1 MCTHL
6 RILLFLVA
14 LFVCNWPD
22 TLSAKQIEQISP
34 APGSS
39 SFLLVASQQI
49 ADPRFRQTVILVT
62 RHGNT
67 GPIGVIINRPQ
78 DITLDKLFPE
88 YPVAKDFNLFE
99 GGPVYPQQFS
109 YLVRGADAV
118 KGALTISRNVY
129 LAYDSALLG
138 ELLGGKRHY
147 TGLRVM
153 RGLASWASGQL
164 EYEIERG
171 DWFVMPLDEAV
182 IFDHPPSEMWR
193 ELQGHAAII

>member
-88 YPVAKDFNLFE
+88 YPAAKDFNLFD
-99 GGPVYPQQFS
+99 GGPVYPQQIS

-138 ELLGGKRHY
+138 ELLGGKRLY

-153 RGLASWASGQL
+153 HGLASWASGQL